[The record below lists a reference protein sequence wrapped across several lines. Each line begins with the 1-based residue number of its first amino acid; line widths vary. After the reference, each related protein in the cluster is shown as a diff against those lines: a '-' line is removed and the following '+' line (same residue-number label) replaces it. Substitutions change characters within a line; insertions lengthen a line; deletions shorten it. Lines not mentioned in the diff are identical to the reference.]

1 MITAI
6 YAHKPGQ
13 GVTTITAALATL
25 TAHAQRRTL
34 LVDTG
39 TDLPAVLGIAEP
51 DQPGLVD
58 NITNPNVTL
67 ADIVTNVAEN
77 LDLITRGEQT
87 PVLNASTFGLF
98 TGGLDHYDTVIIDA
112 GTTATGWVRHA
123 TARALVTRPC
133 YLALRHATGQR
144 RPDYLAVI
152 TEPGRALNS
161 ADIEAAIGT
170 PVTVTVPHTAEIS
183 RAVDAGLLTTRLP
196 LTLARALAPLAA
208 AITVATVAR

>member
-1 MITAI
+1 MTTVI

-25 TAHAQRRTL
+25 TARAGHRTL
-34 LVDTG
+34 LVDIG

-51 DQPGLVD
+51 DLPGLVD
-58 NITNPNVTL
+58 YITNPNVTL
-67 ADIVTNVAEN
+67 ADVVIPVAEH

-87 PVLNASTFGLF
+87 PLLDASTFGHS

-123 TARALVTRPC
+123 TTRALVTRPC

-152 TEPGRALNS
+152 TEPGRALNT
-161 ADIEAAIGT
+161 ADIEAVIGI
-170 PVTVTVPHTAEIS
+170 PVTVTIQHTPDIS

-196 LTLARALAPLAA
+196 RSLARALTQLVAA
-208 AITVATVAR
+208 LCVSVG